1 MPNITSRRPLRRT
14 ASATAPGK
22 LPPPQMIASGGG
34 TAFETSRPPPWR
46 SRKVIFGFFA
56 TVALWAHQPQFSSF
70 ADEGDDFADA
80 RLVGELAS
88 DAFDPV
94 GERTRAEKQ
103 LAIGST

>member
-1 MPNITSRRPLRRT
+1 MPNITGCRPLRRT
-14 ASATAPGK
+14 ASATAPGQ

-56 TVALWAHQPQFSSF
+56 AVALWAHQPQLSSF

-80 RLVGELAS
+80 RLVGELAG
-88 DAFDPV
+88 DALHPV
-94 GERTRAEKQ
+94 GAAT
-103 LAIGST
+103 LA